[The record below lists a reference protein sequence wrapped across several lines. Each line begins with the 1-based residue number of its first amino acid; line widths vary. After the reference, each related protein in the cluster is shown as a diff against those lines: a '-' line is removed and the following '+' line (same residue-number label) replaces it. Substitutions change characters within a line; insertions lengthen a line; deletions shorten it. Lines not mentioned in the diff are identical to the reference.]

1 MYRKNRWSFY
11 QFVEHLKCS
20 PLISEEFVKIAKHAV
35 VGMEYTLTD
44 GQGNVLDTSAGR
56 EPLVYVQGVG
66 AIIPGLEKQMEG
78 KSVGDKFKVEIAPQD
93 AYGER
98 NESMMQEIP
107 REHFGEQEV
116 EVGQQFQVM
125 TAHGA
130 HIITVIDV
138 LADKVMVDGN
148 HPMAGKTLFFDIE
161 VKEVR
166 AASEDELASFS
177 NQGGCGG
184 GCSGCGSHGDDDE
197 EEGGCCGGGCH

>member
-1 MYRKNRWSFY
+1 M
-11 QFVEHLKCS
+11 
-20 PLISEEFVKIAKHAV
+20 KIEKHAV

-44 GQGNVLDTSAGR
+44 GEGNTLDTSVGR

-66 AIIPGLEKQMEG
+66 AIIPGLENHMEG
-78 KSVGDKFKVEIAPQD
+78 KQVGDKFKVEIAPKD

-98 NESMMQEIP
+98 NDSMLQEIP
-107 REHFGEQEV
+107 KEHFGEQEV

-125 TAHGA
+125 TAQGA
-130 HIITVIDV
+130 HIITVVEVQEASVI
-138 LADKVMVDGN
+138 VDGN

-166 AASEDELASFS
+166 AATEEELASFK
-177 NQGGCGG
+177 NEGGCGS

-197 EEGGCCGGGCH
+197 EGGCCGGGCH